1 MELLRAEALNS
12 SPAEC
17 CGFLLGNDTCI
28 TAALPAANV
37 HPKPHT
43 HFEIDPQAL
52 VDAHRAARAGGPQV
66 LGYYHSHPR
75 GPAHPS
81 VTDRDEAA
89 HDGLL
94 WAIIAPG
101 ELAEHDVSFWR
112 DDECGFTLL
121 PYAVDDG

>member
-1 MELLRAEALNS
+1 MRIARRA
-12 SPAEC
+12 
-17 CGFLLGNDTCI
+17 
-28 TAALPAANV
+28 
-37 HPKPHT
+37 
-43 HFEIDPQAL
+43 QA
-52 VDAHRAARAGGPQV
+52 GPQV

-101 ELAEHDVSFWR
+101 ELRNMTYRSGVTTKAALPCFPTRSMMAKTANDGERMIFARDANEVSTRHFLGKLLNSQ
-112 DDECGFTLL
+112 DFIPKPATLTQL
-121 PYAVDDG
+121 STSST